1 MMIVF
6 IFVSLALVHAQ
17 LSTVGSSSVADP
29 SASSAVSADAS
40 SPSVVC
46 DAVMLALALT
56 AAAKNDTCFR
66 RSATC
71 EQCAVDTV
79 CGFCPFVHVDV
90 SGDLFGT
97 EFQTTC
103 DVHSLCWQG
112 TPFWFG
118 GDIDHVAY
126 EGNNL
131 SLTIRCDSVLPQFGQ
146 CALSGI
152 MLLVAASAAA
162 LAICCCIVLS
172 ISFCFCM
179 ICRRRSTYKNG
190 YTNLESTTPGHVQN
204 SYSGNRAGY
213 GSYK

>member
-1 MMIVF
+1 MIA
-6 IFVSLALVHAQ
+6 LALFALAVNAQ
-17 LSTVGSSSVADP
+17 LSTVASSSSAADP
-29 SASSAVSADAS
+29 SMSVDAS

-46 DAVMLALALT
+46 DAVLLALAVT
-56 AAAKNDTCFR
+56 AVAKNDTCFR

-79 CGFCPFVHVDV
+79 CGFCPLVHVDV
-90 SGDLFGT
+90 DGQLFGAQ
-97 EFQTTC
+97 FHTTC

-118 GDIDHVAY
+118 GDIDHIGY
-126 EGNNL
+126 EGNQL
-131 SLTIRCDSVLPQFGQ
+131 SLTVRCDSVLPQFGQ

-162 LAICCCIVLS
+162 LAILCCIVLS
-172 ISFCFCM
+172 VSFCCCM

-190 YTNLESTTPGHVQN
+190 YTNLESTTTPGHVQN
-204 SYSGNRAGY
+204 SYSGGRSGY